1 MSFPNKEDRL
11 ICWSHR
17 DEYWKCLDE
26 AKSETDCNE
35 FRKKYEQF
43 CPSQWVKHFDRK
55 REYLKFKER
64 LELEGYVPE
73 EKSQTSF

>member
-11 ICWSHR
+11 VCWGHK

-26 AKSETDCNE
+26 ARSETDCNE

-43 CPSQWVKHFDRK
+43 CPSQWVSPSN
-55 REYLKFKER
+55 
-64 LELEGYVPE
+64 G
-73 EKSQTSF
+73 